1 MFEVVAFYLFAF
13 LTIAMFTVT
22 VMTKNALYAL
32 SSLAAGMIFISAFF
46 FLLDADFLGVVQI
59 VVYTGAVMALYAF
72 GMMFF
77 DSINDVKENI
87 ANPRLT
93 FMLTGIVALLVVII
107 FVGPII
113 GANATAHYP
122 MGVSANYEGLTV
134 GNIQDVGLVLFTK
147 YLVPF
152 EVAAVMLLVAMIG
165 GIILAGKK
173 MDVSI
178 TEMSEQ
184 DVDKHKTD
192 TEIAKDIK

>member
-13 LTIAMFTVT
+13 LTIAMFTIT
-22 VMTKNALYAL
+22 VVTKNALYAL

-59 VVYTGAVMALYAF
+59 IVYTGAVMALYAF

-77 DSINDVKENI
+77 DSISDVEENI

-93 FMLTGIVALLVVII
+93 FFLTGLVAVILVLII
-107 FVGPII
+107 MAPVI
-113 GANATAHYP
+113 GANAQAFYP
-122 MGVSANYEGLTV
+122 VNPEY
-134 GNIQDVGLVLFTK
+134 GNVQDVGLVLFTK

-178 TEMSEQ
+178 TQLSEQ
-184 DVDKHKTD
+184 DIDNHHTD
-192 TEIAKDIK
+192 TEIKDIK

>member
-13 LTIAMFTVT
+13 LTIAMFCITVFSN
-22 VMTKNALYAL
+22 NALYSL

-46 FLLDADFLGVVQI
+46 FMLDADFLGVVQI

-77 DSINDVKENI
+77 DSISEVKEKV
-87 ANPRLT
+87 ANPKLA
-93 FMLTGIVALLVVII
+93 FFLTGMVALLIVII

-113 GANATAHYP
+113 GANAQAYYPAHPEY
-122 MGVSANYEGLTV
+122 
-134 GNIQDVGLVLFTK
+134 GNIQDIGLVLFTK

-173 MDVSI
+173 MDRSI
-178 TEMSEQ
+178 TEMEEQ
-184 DVDKHKTD
+184 EIDHHMTD
-192 TEIAKDIK
+192 SEIAKEIK